1 MSPLTSRKSIVEEVM
16 SAPVRVVEQGSTL
29 RDAAM
34 VLSAA
39 RVSGAPVVDSKGQA
53 VGMVTEADLLRIFQK
68 QAALAKV
75 VPVPGFA
82 GVLTVLSLEEVRKD
96 VLETFDT
103 MQVSRAMSSP
113 VVATTPETPL
123 DDAAAE
129 MIDRKVNRL
138 PVLVGGK
145 IVGIISRHDI
155 VRALARL
162 GPGR

>member
-68 QAALAKV
+68 QAALA
-75 VPVPGFA
+75 A
-82 GVLTVLSLEEVRKD
+82 L
-96 VLETFDT
+96 
-103 MQVSRAMSSP
+103 
-113 VVATTPETPL
+113 
-123 DDAAAE
+123 
-129 MIDRKVNRL
+129 
-138 PVLVGGK
+138 LVG
-145 IVGIISRHDI
+145 IC
-155 VRALARL
+155 LT
-162 GPGR
+162 GRIK